1 MSIMNKEQISILTA
15 PFLHHTFAYG
25 LDSIEAN
32 GFRSI
37 DLWGAS
43 PHFCLDDDTPEGHTA
58 RIREINQMLKDRGL
72 KMTVFHPE
80 QCRQYPINIAS
91 PIPYVRNYSINMMKQ
106 YLEDTA
112 AFETDKMML
121 HPGWEYVDSPS
132 EDNFLRLVES
142 VQILSEKAE
151 ELGIVMVM
159 EEMSAADSL
168 FARDLSHLEKLIKSV
183 NSPWVKA
190 GLDLIQA
197 ENNAETI
204 SDFCSR
210 LGLPAHVHFADRKE
224 GYAAL
229 GKGDFAFA
237 GRLEEL
243 EQLGYKDTISL
254 SLWGADFYKDPD
266 EALRA
271 CADWFRFRS

>member
-37 DLWGAS
+37 ELWGAS

-106 YLEDTA
+106 Y
-112 AFETDKMML
+112 
-121 HPGWEYVDSPS
+121 VDSPS

-159 EEMSAADSL
+159 EEMSAAVSL

>member
-1 MSIMNKEQISILTA
+1 
-15 PFLHHTFAYG
+15 
-25 LDSIEAN
+25 
-32 GFRSI
+32 
-37 DLWGAS
+37 
-43 PHFCLDDDTPEGHTA
+43 
-58 RIREINQMLKDRGL
+58 
-72 KMTVFHPE
+72 
-80 QCRQYPINIAS
+80 
-91 PIPYVRNYSINMMKQ
+91 MKQ

-159 EEMSAADSL
+159 EEMSAAVSL

>member
-1 MSIMNKEQISILTA
+1 
-15 PFLHHTFAYG
+15 
-25 LDSIEAN
+25 
-32 GFRSI
+32 
-37 DLWGAS
+37 
-43 PHFCLDDDTPEGHTA
+43 
-58 RIREINQMLKDRGL
+58 
-72 KMTVFHPE
+72 
-80 QCRQYPINIAS
+80 
-91 PIPYVRNYSINMMKQ
+91 
-106 YLEDTA
+106 
-112 AFETDKMML
+112 
-121 HPGWEYVDSPS
+121 
-132 EDNFLRLVES
+132 
-142 VQILSEKAE
+142 
-151 ELGIVMVM
+151 MVM
-159 EEMSAADSL
+159 EEMSAAVSL

-254 SLWGADFYKDPD
+254 SCGEPISIKTRMRLSELVRIGSAFGLECRSAD
-266 EALRA
+266 
-271 CADWFRFRS
+271 CQ

>member
-37 DLWGAS
+37 ELWGAS

-159 EEMSAADSL
+159 EEMSELQKELCKHARGKDNQLSIAEEIADVLIMLDQMMILHDCESIV
-168 FARDLSHLEKLIKSV
+168 AQYKQEKL
-183 NSPWVKA
+183 
-190 GLDLIQA
+190 
-197 ENNAETI
+197 E
-204 SDFCSR
+204 
-210 LGLPAHVHFADRKE
+210 
-224 GYAAL
+224 
-229 GKGDFAFA
+229 
-237 GRLEEL
+237 RLEERL
-243 EQLGYKDTISL
+243 KQ
-254 SLWGADFYKDPD
+254 
-266 EALRA
+266 
-271 CADWFRFRS
+271 

>member
-37 DLWGAS
+37 ELWGAS

-91 PIPYVRNYSINMMKQ
+91 PIPYVRNYSINMHENSIWRIQ
-106 YLEDTA
+106 LR
-112 AFETDKMML
+112 FETDKMML

-132 EDNFLRLVES
+132 EDNFFGLVES

-159 EEMSAADSL
+159 EEMYCSC
-168 FARDLSHLEKLIKSV
+168 FLICQRSEPSGKV
-183 NSPWVKA
+183 N
-190 GLDLIQA
+190 
-197 ENNAETI
+197 
-204 SDFCSR
+204 
-210 LGLPAHVHFADRKE
+210 
-224 GYAAL
+224 
-229 GKGDFAFA
+229 
-237 GRLEEL
+237 
-243 EQLGYKDTISL
+243 
-254 SLWGADFYKDPD
+254 
-266 EALRA
+266 
-271 CADWFRFRS
+271 

>member
-1 MSIMNKEQISILTA
+1 
-15 PFLHHTFAYG
+15 
-25 LDSIEAN
+25 
-32 GFRSI
+32 
-37 DLWGAS
+37 
-43 PHFCLDDDTPEGHTA
+43 
-58 RIREINQMLKDRGL
+58 
-72 KMTVFHPE
+72 
-80 QCRQYPINIAS
+80 
-91 PIPYVRNYSINMMKQ
+91 
-106 YLEDTA
+106 
-112 AFETDKMML
+112 
-121 HPGWEYVDSPS
+121 
-132 EDNFLRLVES
+132 
-142 VQILSEKAE
+142 
-151 ELGIVMVM
+151 MVM
-159 EEMSAADSL
+159 EEMSAAVSL

-210 LGLPAHVHFADRKE
+210 LGLPDHVHFADRKE

>member
-37 DLWGAS
+37 ELWGAS

-151 ELGIVMVM
+151 ELGIVMVKKCLQ
-159 EEMSAADSL
+159 L
-168 FARDLSHLEKLIKSV
+168 F
-183 NSPWVKA
+183 PY
-190 GLDLIQA
+190 
-197 ENNAETI
+197 
-204 SDFCSR
+204 
-210 LGLPAHVHFADRKE
+210 LPE
-224 GYAAL
+224 
-229 GKGDFAFA
+229 
-237 GRLEEL
+237 
-243 EQLGYKDTISL
+243 I
-254 SLWGADFYKDPD
+254 
-266 EALRA
+266 
-271 CADWFRFRS
+271 